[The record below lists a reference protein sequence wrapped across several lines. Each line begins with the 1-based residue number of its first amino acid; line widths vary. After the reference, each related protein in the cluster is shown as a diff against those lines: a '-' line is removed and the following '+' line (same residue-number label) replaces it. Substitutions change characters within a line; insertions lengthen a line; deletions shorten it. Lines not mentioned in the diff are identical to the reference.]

1 MTDQEIARALE
12 SLIREDAKRPSA
24 EQVRELIEAG
34 VIDEEGRA
42 LIGRWN
48 NSKRKQKP
56 GQQNG
61 PGAAPSARK
70 GAGA

>member
-24 EQVRELIEAG
+24 EQVRELIEAR
-34 VIDEEGRA
+34 VIDEQGRV
-42 LIGRWN
+42 LVGSWD